1 MRRMSVI
8 DGNTAGRTSGI
19 LSAMGVLLTGAL
31 LAGCSGPMLVTEYE
45 DGIEV
50 GEETVV
56 YDEKGHP
63 VVTSE
68 QGYVDTPYAEPYS
81 IEKEDFR
88 KQGNGVVQE

>member
-1 MRRMSVI
+1 MKHADTGVSGQAERKRRVASRV
-8 DGNTAGRTSGI
+8 G
-19 LSAMGVLLTGAL
+19 LLFMGFL

-45 DGIEV
+45 GGVEV

-68 QGYVDTPYAEPYS
+68 RGYVDNPYAESYS

-88 KQGNGVVQE
+88 RHGYGVVPE

>member
-1 MRRMSVI
+1 MRHVRVI
-8 DGNTAGRTSGI
+8 DGNVAGRMSGI

-68 QGYVDTPYAEPYS
+68 QGYVDNPYAEPYS

-88 KQGNGVVQE
+88 RQANGVVPD

>member
-1 MRRMSVI
+1 MKYAGAGGSNKTARKRR
-8 DGNTAGRTSGI
+8 ALSG
-19 LSAMGVLLTGAL
+19 MGFMFVGVL

-45 DGIEV
+45 GGIEV

-68 QGYVDTPYAEPYS
+68 QGYVDNPYAESYS

-88 KQGNGVVQE
+88 RQGNGVLPE